1 MTGGV
6 TGEGS
11 PRTRTNPWLHGTM
24 GGEVLA
30 MPPRAGPDW
39 VETEVIEVCR
49 PDRPEEPHLRPHVVV
64 LRERDGNRRL
74 PMFTGSAEAIAL
86 ASSLGAGDLPR
97 PRAYQLAADL
107 LAAAGSRLTE
117 VRITTL
123 ADGVFHAAAVVAG
136 PDGTAEVGARPSDVV
151 NLAVLAGVPI
161 RVDAAI
167 LDDPVVDSHPE
178 WEKYPAR
185 LADLVA
191 EERQRRADFQAR
203 LAQAQQE

>member
-1 MTGGV
+1 MSSG
-6 TGEGS
+6 
-11 PRTRTNPWLHGTM
+11 
-24 GGEVLA
+24 
-30 MPPRAGPDW
+30 AGPVW

-49 PDRPEEPHLRPHVVV
+49 PDRPEEPYLRPHVVV
-64 LRERDGNRRL
+64 LRERDGTRRL

-86 ASSLGAGDLPR
+86 AGSLGAGDLPR

-178 WEKYPAR
+178 WEEYPAR
-185 LADLVA
+185 LADLAA
-191 EERQRRADFQAR
+191 EERQRRADFQVR
-203 LAQAQQE
+203 LAQAREDPGPS

>member
-1 MTGGV
+1 MMGV
-6 TGEGS
+6 
-11 PRTRTNPWLHGTM
+11 
-24 GGEVLA
+24 EVLA
-30 MPPRAGPDW
+30 MPPGAGPDW

-64 LRERDGNRRL
+64 LRERDGTRRL
-74 PMFTGSAEAIAL
+74 PMFTGPAEAIAL
-86 ASSLGAGDLPR
+86 ACSLSAEDMPR

-123 ADGVFHAAAVVAG
+123 AGGVFYAAAVVEG
-136 PDGTAEVGARPSDVV
+136 PGGAVEVDARPSDVV

-178 WEKYPAR
+178 WEEYPAR

-191 EERQRRADFQAR
+191 EERQRRVDFQAS
-203 LAQAQQE
+203 LAQAQEEPDRS